1 MKEKSKTNKLFSGLS
16 IQTVIT
22 AIQGILEISL
32 FAIMSRLL
40 SKADFGYYAALMG
53 IMNVFL
59 SLSEAGLGS
68 AIIQKKNASE
78 GHVNTA
84 FTLSILLGLLFS
96 AIIFIFA
103 PQISIIVADKSL
115 AMPMRIVS
123 ITLLLNSLN
132 SIGNSILLKRLN
144 FKRVGIISIVSYFV
158 SGIIGIIL
166 ALKGFGLYSI
176 VAYVVLYPLFVCL
189 LLFSTSV
196 KIPKLTINKNEIR
209 SIVSFGGWLTAGVI
223 VNNITHQ
230 LDKLLL
236 SKWISVEALGSY
248 NRPAGFVNNI
258 ASKINGIFDTVLF
271 PILSDLQED
280 SFKVKDVFL
289 RAINLLNSFSV
300 ILSAL
305 FFFNA
310 ELIITLFFGEKW
322 IELVPILR
330 IVSIGVIFNVNGR
343 LVDCFF
349 RSLALV
355 KIGCFLRFVSAVI
368 TLVCLYIGAQFD
380 IFGVAVCL
388 VLANILN
395 ILTKVFVLAKKIRC
409 NLGDLLSSWSRAMIA
424 VVPVAILGL
433 IFIIW
438 IPKNI
443 FSEFVFVIIIFITI
457 LIEFIYF
464 PQLIGREYYNR
475 IHPVIIAQLT
485 KYFLQNKHRC

>member
-1 MKEKSKTNKLFSGLS
+1 MPSVS
-16 IQTVIT
+16 
-22 AIQGILEISL
+22 
-32 FAIMSRLL
+32 
-40 SKADFGYYAALMG
+40 
-53 IMNVFL
+53 VFCC
-59 SLSEAGLGS
+59 
-68 AIIQKKNASE
+68 
-78 GHVNTA
+78 
-84 FTLSILLGLLFS
+84 
-96 AIIFIFA
+96 IF
-103 PQISIIVADKSL
+103 ADKSL

-132 SIGNSILLKRLN
+132 SIGNSILLKQLN

-158 SGIIGIIL
+158 SGIIGVVL

-189 LLFSTSV
+189 LLYSTSV
-196 KIPKLTINKNEIR
+196 KIPKLTINKNEVR

-280 SFKVKDVFL
+280 SCKVKDVFL

-310 ELIITLFFGEKW
+310 ELIITIFFGEKW

-380 IFGVAVCL
+380 IFGVAVSL

-395 ILTKVFVLAKKIRC
+395 ILTKVIVLAKKIRC
-409 NLGDLLSSWSRAMIA
+409 NLGDLLISWSRAMIA

-433 IFIIW
+433 IFMIW

-485 KYFLQNKHRC
+485 KYFSQKKNRC